1 MLAEDGILLVFI
13 TKHQFVTQLLAAKW
27 WKTTLY
33 SEPEIQMRL
42 HEASFDKIRF
52 KSFSSRWSKYI
63 MVVEA
68 KR

>member
-1 MLAEDGILLVFI
+1 
-13 TKHQFVTQLLAAKW
+13 
-27 WKTTLY
+27 LY

-42 HEASFDKIRF
+42 HEAGFDKIQF
-52 KSFSSRWSKYI
+52 KSFSSRWSRYI